1 MGGCAS
7 KPKEFD
13 TARPEALPTEST
25 RPEKA
30 DREAE
35 TTTDSTNVT
44 ANQEAVDTTNVEAE
58 APLVDLSEPKEE
70 EEEEA
75 APVVVP
81 AASAEAAAAAEAE
94 VVATQKPKEEKVA
107 DQVEVA
113 ARQLAEVNLVEAAKE
128 TKEKEMLAAQ
138 EIKPKAKEEEQPA
151 ADIIKPKAKEEEPA
165 ADIKPKAKK
174 EEDVQDKPKAAP
186 ASEGQKK
193 DAPILAV

>member
-35 TTTDSTNVT
+35 TTTDSTNVA

-58 APLVDLSEPKEE
+58 APLVDLSEPKEK
-70 EEEEA
+70 EEEA

-81 AASAEAAAAAEAE
+81 AAAAEAKPEAAAAAEVA
-94 VVATQKPKEEKVA
+94 ATQKPKEEKVA

-113 ARQLAEVNLVEAAKE
+113 ARQLAEVNLVEAVKE
-128 TKEKEMLAAQ
+128 TKEKELLPAQ
-138 EIKPKAKEEEQPA
+138 EIKPKAKEEQPA
-151 ADIIKPKAKEEEPA
+151 AAIKPKAKEEEPA
-165 ADIKPKAKK
+165 ADIKPKA
-174 EEDVQDKPKAAP
+174 AP
-186 ASEGQKK
+186 ASEGKNK
-193 DAPILAV
+193 DAPILTV

>member
-13 TARPEALPTEST
+13 TTRPEALPADSN

-30 DREAE
+30 DP
-35 TTTDSTNVT
+35 DH
-44 ANQEAVDTTNVEAE
+44 EAVDTTNTTNVEAE
-58 APLVDLSEPKEE
+58 APLAKP
-70 EEEEA
+70 
-75 APVVVP
+75 
-81 AASAEAAAAAEAE
+81 EAE

-128 TKEKEMLAAQ
+128 TKEKDMLAAQ

-174 EEDVQDKPKAAP
+174 EEDVQDK
-186 ASEGQKK
+186 
-193 DAPILAV
+193 DAPILTV

>member
-35 TTTDSTNVT
+35 TTTDSTNVA

-70 EEEEA
+70 KEEEA

-81 AASAEAAAAAEAE
+81 AAAAEAAAAAE
-94 VVATQKPKEEKVA
+94 VVATQKPKEEKAA

-113 ARQLAEVNLVEAAKE
+113 ATQLAEVNLVEAVKE
-128 TKEKEMLAAQ
+128 TKEKELLPAQ
-138 EIKPKAKEEEQPA
+138 EIKSKAKEEQPA
-151 ADIIKPKAKEEEPA
+151 AEIKPKAKEEEPA
-165 ADIKPKAKK
+165 ADIKPKA
-174 EEDVQDKPKAAP
+174 AP
-186 ASEGQKK
+186 ASEGKNK
-193 DAPILAV
+193 DAPILTV

>member
-35 TTTDSTNVT
+35 TTTDSTNVA

-70 EEEEA
+70 KEEEA

-81 AASAEAAAAAEAE
+81 AAAAEAKPEAAAAAE
-94 VVATQKPKEEKVA
+94 VVATQKPKEEKLA

-128 TKEKEMLAAQ
+128 TKEKELLPAQ

-151 ADIIKPKAKEEEPA
+151 AEIKPKAKEEEPA
-165 ADIKPKAKK
+165 TDI
-174 EEDVQDKPKAAP
+174 KPKAAP
-186 ASEGQKK
+186 ASEGKNK
-193 DAPILAV
+193 DAPILTV